1 MARPVAGRGE
11 ARARVLDAAL
21 DLFAQNGVNGTSLQ
35 MIADHLGVTKAAVYY
50 QFHTKDEIVMA
61 LLAPPMEQ
69 LEQILDEAA
78 RQRTRARRLQIV
90 LEGLVDLQMNN
101 RRAAA
106 VFWGDPALAA
116 LLHDHEPLQEMAQRF
131 QEVVLGRRPAT
142 ADRVAMAVLGPG
154 LMLAGM
160 DPNLADLDERTLRTE
175 LLEAGRRL
183 LRLTNSAGAHG
194 YA

>member
-35 MIADHLGVTKAAVYY
+35 MIADHFGVTKAAVYY

-69 LEQILDEAA
+69 LEEILERAG
-78 RQRTRARRLQIV
+78 RQRTRAQRLEVV
-90 LEGLVDLQMNN
+90 LEGLVDLQMSN
-101 RRAAA
+101 RRASA

-116 LLHDHEPLQEMAQRF
+116 LLQEHEPLQDMAQRF
-131 QEVVLGRRPAT
+131 QAVVLGRRPAA
-142 ADRVAMAVLGPG
+142 ADRVAMSVLGPG

-160 DPNLADLDERTLRTE
+160 DPQLADLDETTLRTQ
-175 LLEAGRRL
+175 LLDIGRRIL
-183 LRLTNSAGAHG
+183 QI
-194 YA
+194 